1 MHIKALFSS
10 MVLLLL
16 LTVFQAPV
24 FGKENTDAS
33 AAFQKGIEKFEAQDY
48 IDAAKQFAKA
58 EFLANSNDLKFR
70 AANFEARSY
79 REAGY
84 RGKEFEAL
92 EKMIKRYP
100 SLVKFSEVVDREYAI
115 GDAYYHGYS
124 DPAFWSLRFIPW
136 LTDASRMAEVYEA
149 ALKHA
154 PFAPAGAGARL
165 RLAIHYL
172 KELKNDQAMKLL
184 REVIRIYPDTQEARY
199 AMLELGNALCELSLA
214 GDGDGSNY
222 NEAMSIFSDFR
233 KKYADKSENAW
244 VKLSENR
251 ARDAYATRLHNI
263 AEFYYR
269 NGQND
274 PATVYLLEV
283 MRRFPE
289 TEAAGKSEQLLAKLD
304 KSYYPEQLPDQLPPE
319 IPSYSLL
326 KFPKEQRK
334 LLLAPENSN
343 GKFLLPIYDLN
354 LNKEKK

>member
-1 MHIKALFSS
+1 
-10 MVLLLL
+10 
-16 LTVFQAPV
+16 
-24 FGKENTDAS
+24 
-33 AAFQKGIEKFEAQDY
+33 
-48 IDAAKQFAKA
+48 
-58 EFLANSNDLKFR
+58 
-70 AANFEARSY
+70 
-79 REAGY
+79 
-84 RGKEFEAL
+84 
-92 EKMIKRYP
+92 
-100 SLVKFSEVVDREYAI
+100 
-115 GDAYYHGYS
+115 
-124 DPAFWSLRFIPW
+124 
-136 LTDASRMAEVYEA
+136 
-149 ALKHA
+149 
-154 PFAPAGAGARL
+154 
-165 RLAIHYL
+165 
-172 KELKNDQAMKLL
+172 
-184 REVIRIYPDTQEARY
+184 
-199 AMLELGNALCELSLA
+199 
-214 GDGDGSNY
+214 
-222 NEAMSIFSDFR
+222 MSIFSDFR

-319 IPSYSLL
+319 IPGYSLL